1 MGHND
6 LGTLALHEHIDRFNE
21 SLDSIEDFTGVRKCY
36 VTFIA
41 NAFGDLTPHSWGT
54 GITKPVKT
62 KKPIKHKYKG
72 GSKVRKDFYINELL
86 RDCVY
91 ILYRDD
97 KPVYVGQSQNVY
109 QRMNQHKKD
118 KQFNRIRILY
128 CRRNRKTYWE
138 KILIQRYNPLYNH
151 THTSHNSGRWLRP

>member
-6 LGTLALHEHIDRFNE
+6 FGTLALHEHIDIFNE
-21 SLDSIEDFTGVRKCY
+21 NLDAVEDLTGRKKCY
-36 VTFIA
+36 VTLIA
-41 NAFGDLTPHSWGT
+41 NEFGDLTPHSWGT
-54 GITKPVKT
+54 GITRPART
-62 KKPIKHKYKG
+62 KRPIRHEYKG
-72 GSKVRKDFYINELL
+72 GCFVRKDFYINELQ

-118 KQFNRIRILY
+118 KQF
-128 CRRNRKTYWE
+128 E
-138 KILIQRYNPLYNH
+138 KGPKETIA
-151 THTSHNSGRWLRP
+151 LRAPSIV

>member
-62 KKPIKHKYKG
+62 KNQLNINIKVAVK
-72 GSKVRKDFYINELL
+72 
-86 RDCVY
+86 
-91 ILYRDD
+91 
-97 KPVYVGQSQNVY
+97 
-109 QRMNQHKKD
+109 
-118 KQFNRIRILY
+118 
-128 CRRNRKTYWE
+128 
-138 KILIQRYNPLYNH
+138 
-151 THTSHNSGRWLRP
+151 